1 MENLL
6 SVGFSQLEQLGYLP
20 GILGALVIFW
30 LVYEAVWRKNEKIR
44 ALLMS
49 NLPVLLIVFL
59 MFLYF
64 VPAGQ
69 ALAPAVKWLSGL
81 FAWFAV
87 AIGVSAVLTYFLKR

>member
-20 GILGALVIFW
+20 GILGTLVVFW
-30 LVYEAVWRKNEKIR
+30 LVYEAVWKKNEKIR

-64 VPAGQ
+64 VPATQ
-69 ALAPAVKWLSGL
+69 VVVPFIKWLSGL
-81 FAWFAV
+81 FIWFAL
-87 AIGVSAVLTYFLKR
+87 AIGVSAVFTYFLKR